1 MKRLLLVVVVLFA
14 VLVVAGVLP
23 RLRDARELRAE
34 SASVHATPAVTIV
47 RVKRAAAI
55 SDLTLPGSIEALHES
70 PLYAR
75 TNGYVTKWTTDIG
88 GHVDAGQ
95 LLAVIEAPEVDRQ
108 ADQAKADLGQLRA
121 TLTLNKQ
128 TLDRWVALGRDS
140 VVTRQEV
147 DERQAAYDAAV
158 ANLASG
164 QANYDRL
171 LELQRFERVV
181 APFRGVVTSRSVD
194 IGNLVTA
201 GAAMGGADAASAR
214 PLFTVASTDTVRVY
228 VNVPQ
233 SAVRLVQPG
242 AAAEILVR
250 ERPGEVFRGTVARNA
265 RALDAASRTLLTEVQ
280 IPNRSGVL
288 LPGTYVQVRFAV
300 TAAEPPIIVPAN
312 ALVVRADGA
321 QVAVVEADHTIHFA
335 KVELGRDFGE
345 SVEVVDGLTDGAA
358 VVVNP
363 SDEIRDGVTVRV
375 LAPIGDTK

>member
-1 MKRLLLVVVVLFA
+1 MKRVTLGVALLFA
-14 VLVVAGVLP
+14 VLIIAGVLP

-47 RVKRAAAI
+47 RVTRAAAT

-75 TNGYVTKWTTDIG
+75 TSGYVTKWTTDIG

-95 LLAVIEAPEVDRQ
+95 VLAVIESPEVDRQ

-121 TLTLNKQ
+121 NLTLTKQ
-128 TLDRWVALGRDS
+128 TLDRWTALGRDS
-140 VVTRQEV
+140 VVTKQEV

-158 ANLASG
+158 ANLAAG
-164 QANYDRL
+164 QANYNRL
-171 LELQRFERVV
+171 QELQHFERVT

-201 GAAMGGADAASAR
+201 GAAQGGADAGSAK

-242 AAAEILVR
+242 ARADILVR
-250 ERPGEVFRGTVARNA
+250 ERPGEIFHGTVARNA

-280 IPNRSGVL
+280 IPNRGGEL

-300 TAAEPPIIVPAN
+300 TAAEPPLIVPAN
-312 ALVVRADGA
+312 ALLVRADGA
-321 QVAVVEADHTIHFA
+321 QVAVVGADQTIHFA
-335 KVELGRDFGE
+335 KVTLGRDFGE
-345 SVEVVDGLTDGAA
+345 SVEVVGGLSDGAA

-363 SDEIRDGVTVRV
+363 SDEIREGVTVRV
-375 LAPIGDTK
+375 LAPVTDTK